1 METETSEGKRSI
13 CFPTCKAFH
22 IQRPGQAGTGICI
35 DECIIYVI
43 VLKDLKLRLVIIDF
57 SKM

>member
-43 VLKDLKLRLVIIDF
+43 VLKDLKLRQCDN
-57 SKM
+57 